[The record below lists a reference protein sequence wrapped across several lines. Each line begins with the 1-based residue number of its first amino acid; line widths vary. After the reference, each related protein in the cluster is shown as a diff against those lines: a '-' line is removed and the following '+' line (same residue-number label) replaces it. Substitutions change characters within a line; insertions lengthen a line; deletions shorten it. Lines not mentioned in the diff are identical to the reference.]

1 MQLSSME
8 LTWGVPVVE
17 FATVLESCSLLKTN
31 SALPIGVSRNYVPLK
46 IVVLIMSLVSRHAPI
61 PITASL
67 RTGTISMIK
76 PPLPF
81 ADVYNEHESP
91 IQMMQ

>member
-1 MQLSSME
+1 ME
-8 LTWGVPVVE
+8 LIWDAPVVE
-17 FATVLESCSLLKTN
+17 FATVLGSCSLLKTN
-31 SALPIGVSRNYVPLK
+31 SALRIGVIRNYVLLK
-46 IVVLIMSLVSRHAPI
+46 IVVQITSLVSRHAPT